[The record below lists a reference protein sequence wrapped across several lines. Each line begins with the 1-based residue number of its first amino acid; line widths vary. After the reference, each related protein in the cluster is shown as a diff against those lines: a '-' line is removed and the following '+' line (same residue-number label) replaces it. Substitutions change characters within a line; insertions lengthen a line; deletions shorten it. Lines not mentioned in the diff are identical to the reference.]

1 MRLLGR
7 FCRRIFPAIGYN
19 RSLHRKLVAV
29 AFSALLRRLVAFDDL
44 SALFALILLHFPG
57 FRAGNTS
64 KRSFGRG
71 IGCARRRSGFC
82 LRRRFGRVHAGFRL
96 RSFGRVHTGFRLR
109 SFGGVHARLRSGRFS
124 RVLARFGI
132 GTFHGVFAGFAGRS
146 FHRIFSFHS
155 RALGG
160 IRSGFR
166 SRGFC
171 GFDSVRAGTA
181 LAFLF
186 VTAAA
191 LVGTAASFYRICHI
205 NLPVFDSLSFT
216 LERFFIRKS
225 RFKDYSSVKV
235 DYMNNSPDCK

>member
-29 AFSALLRRLVAFDDL
+29 AFTALFRRLVAFDDL
-44 SALFALILLHFPG
+44 SALFALILLHFAG
-57 FRAGNTS
+57 FRAGNTLE
-64 KRSFGRG
+64 RSFGRG

-82 LRRRFGRVHAGFRL
+82 LRRRFGRVHTGFRF
-96 RSFGRVHTGFRLR
+96 RSFGRVHAGF
-109 SFGGVHARLRSGRFS
+109 RSGRFR

-146 FHRIFSFHS
+146 FHRIFGGFHS

-191 LVGTAASFYRICHI
+191 LVGTAATFYRICHI

-235 DYMNNSPDCK
+235 D

>member
-29 AFSALLRRLVAFDDL
+29 AFTALFRRLVAFDDL
-44 SALFALILLHFPG
+44 SALCALILFHFPG
-57 FRAGNTS
+57 FRAGNTLE
-64 KRSFGRG
+64 RSFGRG
-71 IGCARRRSGFC
+71 IGCARRRFGAG
-82 LRRRFGRVHAGFRL
+82 LRRRFR
-96 RSFGRVHTGFRLR
+96 RVHTGFRLR
-109 SFGGVHARLRSGRFS
+109 SFGRVHAGFRFRSFGGVHARFRSGRFR

-146 FHRIFSFHS
+146 FHRIFSGFHS

-160 IRSGFR
+160 IHSGFR

-191 LVGTAASFYRICHI
+191 LVGTAATFYRICHI

-225 RFKDYSSVKV
+225 R
-235 DYMNNSPDCK
+235 